1 MEVLATNLQ
10 DVLKN
15 FDFTDSVVT
24 EVKWADNLTDLIV
37 VVDYYWDIQDGY
49 DTTRLLKIIFKNC
62 KKADFQFS
70 KEHLLTLDEVNKE
83 SLFTIV
89 LFKELAGSSDKQQ
102 HVGIFTTDY
111 SKPWL
116 SVVCSN
122 VMLEE

>member
-1 MEVLATNLQ
+1 VEVLATNLQ

-37 VVDYYWDIQDGY
+37 VVDYYWDIQEGHNA
-49 DTTRLLKIIFKNC
+49 TRLLKIFFKNC
-62 KKADFQFS
+62 KKADFQIS
-70 KEHLLTLDEVNKE
+70 TDLPLSPNEVSKE

-89 LFKELAGSSDKQQ
+89 LFKELAESSDNQK
-102 HVGIFTTDY
+102 HIGVFTTDY

-116 SVVCSN
+116 SIVCSD